1 MAMAGWR
8 WSSLE
13 GREEEVFFFFFSF
26 FFFFVFSFIWV
37 FFSRSDKRFCFF
49 IKIFFFW
56 LLDRIGHRDG
66 VRRAGVSDTEAG
78 QSGTPWTDGSVA
90 GRGMDGWDFVGGCP

>member
-26 FFFFVFSFIWV
+26 FFFCLFVYMG

-49 IKIFFFW
+49 IKIFF
-56 LLDRIGHRDG
+56 LVARSDRSSGRG
-66 VRRAGVSDTEAG
+66 EAG
-78 QSGTPWTDGSVA
+78 GSE
-90 GRGMDGWDFVGGCP
+90 

>member
-1 MAMAGWR
+1 MAGWR

-13 GREEEVFFFFFSF
+13 GREEEVFFFFFS

-49 IKIFFFW
+49 IKIFFF
-56 LLDRIGHRDG
+56 LVARSDRSSGRG
-66 VRRAGVSDTEAG
+66 EAG
-78 QSGTPWTDGSVA
+78 GSE
-90 GRGMDGWDFVGGCP
+90 